1 MMMVYIVQVLVEHPT
16 HALDTTFDYL
26 ANTEIASGV
35 RVTIAF
41 GYQRIIG
48 YVTGCRYSNSTKEEL
63 ETAAGFKYRYIS
75 EVIDERPLLN
85 QELQELSLTL
95 AKLTLSPR
103 ISCLQAMLPLY
114 GGFPFPHVYRGKFP
128 FPGSREVT
136 LPF

>member
-1 MMMVYIVQVLVEHPT
+1 MVYIVQVLVEHPT

-85 QELQELSLTL
+85 QELQELSLTF
-95 AKLTLSPR
+95 AKLTLSAR
-103 ISCLQAMLPLY
+103 I
-114 GGFPFPHVYRGKFP
+114 
-128 FPGSREVT
+128 
-136 LPF
+136 

>member
-1 MMMVYIVQVLVEHPT
+1 MVYIVQVLVEHPT

-48 YVTGCRYSNSTKEEL
+48 YVTGCHYSNSTKEEL

-75 EVIDERPLLN
+75 EVIDERPL
-85 QELQELSLTL
+85 
-95 AKLTLSPR
+95 
-103 ISCLQAMLPLY
+103 
-114 GGFPFPHVYRGKFP
+114 
-128 FPGSREVT
+128 
-136 LPF
+136 